1 MLEDVRREVEST
13 VAPLLRAILEDS
25 QRLFRQEL
33 ALAKVEVREDAR
45 RARDAIVAIGIGA
58 IVTLVGL
65 FLFGCMLAYMI
76 HHFYETIPLWGAFG
90 IVAALAF
97 LIGSVSLF
105 GGAKRA
111 RGIKGIPEQTVETIR
126 ENVQWIQRRV

>member
-13 VAPLLRAILEDS
+13 VAPLIRGILEDS

-45 RARDAIVAIGIGA
+45 RARDAVIAISVGG
-58 IVTLVGL
+58 VLGLVGL
-65 FLFGCMLAYMI
+65 FLLGCMFAYLI
-76 HHFYETIPLWGAFG
+76 DAYSESIPLWGAFG
-90 IVAALAF
+90 IVAAAAF
-97 LIGSVSLF
+97 LLGVLFMF

-111 RGIKGIPEQTVETIR
+111 KSIKGIPEQTVETMR
-126 ENVQWIQRRV
+126 ENVQWIQRKA